1 VGLYYVDRLQ
11 TEALVLR
18 IVDFGESDCIVH
30 LLTAYSGR
38 VTAIAK
44 GAKRSLR
51 RFPGTLDFFHVLA
64 IQAVTP
70 RAMGMARLE
79 SARILESFESLR
91 TDPRRFAFGCYFL
104 ELLDRLASEGM
115 TTHDARLLFHFA
127 REVVHFVAVHPPDLR
142 IVTLLQLQG
151 LRALG
156 LRPMFT
162 HCVRCNR
169 PVEMPL
175 VYFHVGEGGIVCDT
189 CLRTEDVPLRVH
201 LGTVRALEQGLD
213 LPLARLIRL
222 TLAPSALEEARE
234 VVERFEHFHLG
245 LELHSEPLL
254 LELLTPAV
262 GRLP

>member
-1 VGLYYVDRLQ
+1 LDRLQ
-11 TEALVLR
+11 TDALVLR
-18 IVDFGESDCIVH
+18 IVDFGESDCVVH

-51 RFPGTLDFFHVLA
+51 RFPGTLDFFHILA

-70 RAMGMARLE
+70 RATGMVRLE
-79 SARILESFESLR
+79 SARIIESFETLR
-91 TDPRRFAFGCYFL
+91 SDPRRFAFGCYFL

-115 TTHDARLLFHFA
+115 TTQDAELLFQFA
-127 REVVHFVAVHPPDLR
+127 REVICFVAAHPPDLR

-162 HCVRCNR
+162 QCVRCER
-169 PVEMPL
+169 FVETPL
-175 VYFHVGEGGIVCDT
+175 VHFHVGEGGIVCET

-201 LGTVRALEQGLD
+201 LGTVRALERGLD
-213 LPLARLIRL
+213 LPLAQLNRL

-234 VVERFEHFHLG
+234 VLERFEHFHLG

-254 LELLTPAV
+254 FELLTPAA

>member
-1 VGLYYVDRLQ
+1 MERLQ

-30 LLTAYSGR
+30 MLTAYSGR
-38 VTAIAK
+38 ITGIAK

-64 IQAVTP
+64 IQVAIP

-79 SARILESFESLR
+79 SARILESFEPLR
-91 TDPRRFAFGCYFL
+91 SDPRRFAFGCYFL
-104 ELLDRLASEGM
+104 ELLDLLASEGM
-115 TTHDARLLFHFA
+115 TSQDAGLLFQFA
-127 REVVHFVAVHPPDLR
+127 REVFRFVADRPPDLR

-156 LRPMFT
+156 LRPMFK
-162 HCVRCNR
+162 HCVRCER
-169 PVEMPL
+169 PVEVP
-175 VYFHVGEGGIVCDT
+175 VVHFHVGEGGIVCDT

-201 LGTVRALEQGLD
+201 LGTVRALERGLD
-213 LPLARLIRL
+213 LPLVQLNRL
-222 TLAPSALEEARE
+222 TLTPSALEEARE

-254 LELLTPAV
+254 FELLTPAV
-262 GRLP
+262 GRVP